1 MDEIGWNKTIN
12 TVHHTYFNGIGSVWE
27 MVNELLVYLL
37 LAWDISGSGCY
48 SGRWVNV
55 TEKWWQK

>member
-1 MDEIGWNKTIN
+1 MDEIGWNKTFN
-12 TVHHTYFNGIGSVWE
+12 TGHHAYFNSTGRAWE
-27 MVNELLVYLL
+27 MNEFLVYLL
-37 LAWDISGSGCY
+37 FDWDISGSGCH